1 MGKQS
6 LKKSFPLT
14 HDSFPLTFFMLLNT
28 GKPKKLFS
36 QENFHQN
43 KQTAKKISLIELT
56 GTHSYNKS
64 II

>member
-36 QENFHQN
+36 QENFHKTN
-43 KQTAKKISLIELT
+43 KLQKKFR
-56 GTHSYNKS
+56 
-64 II
+64 